1 MKRIITII
9 ICLITIIPC
18 FAQRDIKV
26 FNRIGRDRIIKI
38 LGTPDPADP
47 DDDLLPEILVI
58 RYKNTVI
65 EIDKDSGEISRFIT
79 SSPEF
84 CILSNYV
91 SGGFKVGD
99 PVSKLKS
106 FDFAKSK
113 YGRNNPGNALIRMDS
128 TGEWYVAYQ
137 KEYYYITFE
146 IKNNSI
152 STIVFHSSQD
162 LPYEGYK
169 NPYSLW

>member
-1 MKRIITII
+1 M
-9 ICLITIIPC
+9 IPC

-58 RYKNTVI
+58 RYKNTII

-84 CILSNYV
+84 CVLSDYV
-91 SGGFKVGD
+91 PDGFKVGD

-113 YGRNNPGNALIRMDS
+113 YRRNDPGNALKRMDS
-128 TGEWYVAYQ
+128 AGEWYVAYQ
-137 KEYYYITFE
+137 KEYYFITFE
-146 IKNNSI
+146 IADNRI

-162 LPYEGYK
+162 LPYEGYD
-169 NPYSLW
+169 NPYCLW

>member
-1 MKRIITII
+1 M
-9 ICLITIIPC
+9 IPC

-84 CILSNYV
+84 CVLSDYV
-91 SGGFKVGD
+91 PDGFKVGD

-113 YGRNNPGNALIRMDS
+113 YGRNNPGNALTRLN
-128 TGEWYVAYQ
+128 EAKEYYVAYQ
-137 KEYYYITFE
+137 EEYYHLYFE
-146 IKNNSI
+146 IKDGFIYGIMLKASE
-152 STIVFHSSQD
+152 D
-162 LPYEGYK
+162 LPYEGYN
-169 NPYSLW
+169 NPYSPW